1 MDVQEYIEAAVILI
15 ASTALINI
23 LLTFI
28 QLAVEELKKYSIM
41 DGEQR
46 EERKTSSLFRKNKIY
61 AVLRTADRTA

>member
-1 MDVQEYIEAAVILI
+1 MDVQEFIEAAAILI
-15 ASTALINI
+15 ASTALMNI

-46 EERKTSSLFRKNKIY
+46 KKKKTSSLFRKNKIY

>member
-15 ASTALINI
+15 ASTALMNI

-46 EERKTSSLFRKNKIY
+46 EKRKTTSLFRKNKTY